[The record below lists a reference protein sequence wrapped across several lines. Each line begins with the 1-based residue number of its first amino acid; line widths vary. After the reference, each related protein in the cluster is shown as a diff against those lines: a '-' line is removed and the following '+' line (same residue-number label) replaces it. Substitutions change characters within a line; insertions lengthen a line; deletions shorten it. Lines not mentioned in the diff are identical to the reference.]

1 MNKKQHPPPKTVGS
15 RSARLLAGLYDRAQ
29 TTFTLAEAQAI
40 AGLSA
45 GSTRSLLHKATHRGL
60 IARLKS
66 GLFTLV
72 PQELGS
78 ETEYSGDPYLAARAL
93 VGKRPYYLSHAT
105 AMEIHRM
112 VTQPWLG
119 IFISTSKR
127 MVDRVMHSTEYK
139 FIFIQ
144 PEQIFGTVPH
154 WITKQEQ
161 VVISDPERTTIDGL
175 RRPEYCGGITEVA
188 RGLWMR
194 HVDMKVEKLIQY
206 ATRLKV
212 GAVIR
217 RLGYLLEIY
226 HLASVPQLDQLRNG
240 LTRTY
245 DLLDPLEPAGGRYVD
260 RWRLQL
266 NVSADELDSVRRT

>member
-1 MNKKQHPPPKTVGS
+1 LDKKQHTTAKTVGS

-29 TTFTLAEAQAI
+29 TTFTLAEAQSI
-40 AGLSA
+40 TGLSA
-45 GSTRSLLHKATHRGL
+45 GSTRSLLHKATQRGL
-60 IARLKS
+60 VARLKS

-78 ETEYSGDPYLAARAL
+78 ETEYSGNPYLAARAL
-93 VGKRPYYLSHAT
+93 VGKTPYYLSHAT
-105 AMEIHRM
+105 AMELHRM
-112 VTQPWLG
+112 VTQPRLG
-119 IFISTSKR
+119 IFVSTPKR
-127 MVDRVMHSTEYK
+127 MMARAMQSTQYK
-139 FIFIQ
+139 FIFIR

-161 VVISDPERTTIDGL
+161 VILSDVERTVVDGL

-194 HVDMKVEKLIQY
+194 HEDMKVEKLIQY

-217 RLGYLLEIY
+217 RLGYLLETY
-226 HLASVPQLDQLRNG
+226 HLASPALLDQLRNG

-245 DLLDPLEPAGGRYVD
+245 DLLDPLQPAGGQYIN
-260 RWRLQL
+260 RWRLRL
-266 NVSADELDSVRRT
+266 NIPMDELDSARRT

>member
-1 MNKKQHPPPKTVGS
+1 MP
-15 RSARLLAGLYDRAQ
+15 SACCCKVSPITWSTGLA
-29 TTFTLAEAQAI
+29 
-40 AGLSA
+40 A
-45 GSTRSLLHKATHRGL
+45 GSTRSLLHKAIHRGL
-60 IARLKS
+60 VARLKS

-78 ETEYSGDPYLAARAL
+78 ETEFSGNPYLAARAL
-93 VGKRPYYLSHAT
+93 VGESPYYLSHAT
-105 AMEIHRM
+105 AMELHRM
-112 VTQPWLG
+112 VTQPRLG

-139 FIFIQ
+139 FIFIR

-154 WITKQEQ
+154 WVTKQEQ
-161 VVISDPERTTIDGL
+161 VILSDVERTVIDGL

-194 HVDMKVEKLIQY
+194 HEDIKVEKLIQY

-217 RLGYLLEIY
+217 RFGVFAGNLSSGKPGDSRPIEKWTDPNVRSAGPTSTGKRPVRQS
-226 HLASVPQLDQLRNG
+226 LALATQHS
-240 LTRTY
+240 
-245 DLLDPLEPAGGRYVD
+245 GR
-260 RWRLQL
+260 
-266 NVSADELDSVRRT
+266 

>member
-1 MNKKQHPPPKTVGS
+1 V
-15 RSARLLAGLYDRAQ
+15 
-29 TTFTLAEAQAI
+29 
-40 AGLSA
+40 
-45 GSTRSLLHKATHRGL
+45 
-60 IARLKS
+60 ARLKS

-78 ETEYSGDPYLAARAL
+78 ETEFSGNPYLAARAL
-93 VGKRPYYLSHAT
+93 VGETPYYLSHAT
-105 AMEIHRM
+105 AMELHRM
-112 VTQPWLG
+112 VTQPRLG

-127 MVDRVMHSTEYK
+127 MVDRVMHSTEYE
-139 FIFIQ
+139 FIFIR

-161 VVISDPERTTIDGL
+161 VMLSDVERTVIDGL

-194 HVDMKVEKLIQY
+194 HEDMKVEKLIQY

-226 HLASVPQLDQLRNG
+226 HLASPAILDQLRNG

-245 DLLDPLEPAGGRYVD
+245 DLLDPGQPAGGQYVN

-266 NVSADELDSVRRT
+266 NIPADELDSARRT